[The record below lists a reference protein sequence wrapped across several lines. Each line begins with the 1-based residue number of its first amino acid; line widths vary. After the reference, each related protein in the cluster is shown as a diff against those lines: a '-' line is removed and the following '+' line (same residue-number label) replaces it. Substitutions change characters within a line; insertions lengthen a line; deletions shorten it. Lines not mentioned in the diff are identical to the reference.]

1 MDKPGLEAWALH
13 GNGLRIAQA
22 EHVQR
27 EYQLRQV
34 KEAGHFGGLIADTSY
49 DHAAKT
55 KGLRRDKGPLGHQR
69 GVRDGDGEELRIV
82 QYVLI
87 GRVEELVVPV
97 QIAAEQEHQ
106 RGVDQPLLPAGELH
120 QGGPLLFVFHLN
132 DGIGLKIAGG
142 RRPLRAVQNGV
153 HHLLGDRLVLILADR
168 AVSEQKI
175 DGFVMD
181 HSDVPFWEIFRL
193 VFLCGRIRTFGR
205 V

>member
-1 MDKPGLEAWALH
+1 MSEEVFADLVVIGSQRVGIWEGGIAVHRVDKPGLEAWALH

-97 QIAAEQEHQ
+97 QIAAEQ
-106 RGVDQPLLPAGELH
+106 GAPAG
-120 QGGPLLFVFHLN
+120 
-132 DGIGLKIAGG
+132 
-142 RRPLRAVQNGV
+142 R
-153 HHLLGDRLVLILADR
+153 
-168 AVSEQKI
+168 
-175 DGFVMD
+175 
-181 HSDVPFWEIFRL
+181 
-193 VFLCGRIRTFGR
+193 
-205 V
+205 